1 MSIQGHGQIRR
12 SQAITTWGPGSL
24 IDLPRDS
31 AIVGGLDGWPAP
43 QHLEEIVDHRLAA
56 KVATLT
62 GLPAP
67 RLYAPPPDSTSLSEP
82 VRGVDVWRFPLWAV
96 VREPPGADPDNRRR
110 RLVPRKELDEK
121 NSRFEGLPVI
131 PTRFVQACT
140 RGHIDDLDWR
150 KFVHPV
156 RDGEKAGPPCPKR
169 LWLKEEGTGGD
180 LADLTVQCDCGKHR
194 PLYEA
199 AEIEEKPLGTCK
211 GGRPWIG
218 GWAREDCNQPAR
230 LLIRTA
236 ANAYFP
242 QVLSALSLPVHE
254 GDLELAVKEVWDVL
268 EAVQDKG
275 MLGFARQISKVKPA
289 IEAFSDEEVL
299 EAIEAFRSGAD
310 DDRPVKQVEL
320 EALLAQPEGFDDDV
334 PVDPDFHARRLPES
348 HWRHGAVSKGV
359 ASVVQLHRMRE
370 VLALVGFTRFEGL
383 TPDIDGDFDPDEAT
397 SGRVQR
403 APLSES
409 PSWFPAIENRGEG
422 LFLQLDPDSI
432 DAWLARPGVKQRV
445 DELADGHARWAGD
458 RQSPRPFP
466 GGPYVLLH
474 TLAHLLMQSLAMR
487 CGYPATSIR
496 ERIYVDTPARRYGLL
511 LYTASPDAEGTL
523 GGLVQQARHIEQH
536 LLAALR
542 GGALCSNDPV
552 CAQHSPVDTMENR
565 PLHGAACHGCSL
577 VAETSCEMRNDL
589 LDRALV
595 IPTVAVAD
603 AAFFY

>member
-1 MSIQGHGQIRR
+1 VSARGHGQIRR

-31 AIVGGLDGWPAP
+31 AIVGGLEGWPPP
-43 QHLEEIVDHRLAA
+43 QHLEEVVDHRLAA

-62 GLPAP
+62 GLPNP
-67 RLYAPPPDSTSLSEP
+67 KLYAPPPDATSPSEP
-82 VRGVDVWRFPLWAV
+82 IRGINVWRFPLWAV
-96 VREPPGADPDNRRR
+96 VREKLGKDPDDRRR
-110 RLVPRKELDEK
+110 RLVPRKELDESK
-121 NSRFEGLPVI
+121 GLFEGLHVI

-150 KFVHPV
+150 KFVHAV
-156 RDGEKAGPPCPKR
+156 EDGDQAGPACTKR

-180 LADLTVQCDCGKHR
+180 LADLTVQCDCGKSR

-199 AEIEEKPLGTCK
+199 AEIEEKPLGICR

-218 GWAREDCNQPAR
+218 GWAREDCNLPAR

-254 GDLELAVKEVWDVL
+254 SDLQQAVKENWAVL
-268 EAVQDKG
+268 QAVQNAATLDT
-275 MLGFARQISKVKPA
+275 FRQIPA
-289 IEAFSDEEVL
+289 IKTALEGFVDAEVL
-299 EAIEAFRSGAD
+299 EAIEAFRMGAD

-320 EALLAQPEGFDDDV
+320 EALLAQPAGFDDDV

-348 HWRHGAVSKGV
+348 QWRHGKVSKGV
-359 ASVVQLHRMRE
+359 KSVVQLHRMRE

-383 TPDIDGDFDPDEAT
+383 TPDIDGDFDPDDAT
-397 SGRVQR
+397 SGRVRR
-403 APLSES
+403 APLAES
-409 PSWFPAIENRGEG
+409 SSWFPAIENRGEG
-422 LFLQLDPDSI
+422 LFLQLGPESI
-432 DAWLARPGVKQRV
+432 DGWLARPGVTQRV
-445 DELADGHARWAGD
+445 DQLAAGHAQWAAD
-458 RQSPRPFP
+458 RQSSRPFP

-496 ERIYVDTPARRYGLL
+496 ERIYVDAPARRYGLL

-523 GGLVQQARHIEQH
+523 GGLVQQARHIEEH
-536 LLAALR
+536 LLSAFR

-552 CAQHSPVDTMENR
+552 CAQHSPIDTMENR

-595 IPTVAVAD
+595 TPTVAVAD
-603 AAFFY
+603 AAFFT